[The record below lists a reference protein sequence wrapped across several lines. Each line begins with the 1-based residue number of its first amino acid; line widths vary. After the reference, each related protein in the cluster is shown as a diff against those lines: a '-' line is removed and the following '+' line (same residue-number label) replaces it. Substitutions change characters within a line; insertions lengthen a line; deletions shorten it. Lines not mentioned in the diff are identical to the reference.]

1 MSSLS
6 RKITLKALEGLTH
19 GQILW
24 DTELRGFGVR
34 ARGTGLYYILKT
46 RVSGQQRW
54 FTVGKHGA
62 PWTPDTARK
71 KVLGLLGEIANG
83 NDPAEGVRSIL

>member
-24 DTELRGFGVR
+24 DTEFAGLRRPR
-34 ARGTGLYYILKT
+34 ARYGPLLHSQDP
-46 RVSGQQRW
+46 RERAAALVHRRQAWR
-54 FTVGKHGA
+54 TVDA
-62 PWTPDTARK
+62 
-71 KVLGLLGEIANG
+71 
-83 NDPAEGVRSIL
+83 

>member
-1 MSSLS
+1 M
-6 RKITLKALEGLTH
+6 GY
-19 GQILW
+19 
-24 DTELRGFGVR
+24 ELRGFGVR